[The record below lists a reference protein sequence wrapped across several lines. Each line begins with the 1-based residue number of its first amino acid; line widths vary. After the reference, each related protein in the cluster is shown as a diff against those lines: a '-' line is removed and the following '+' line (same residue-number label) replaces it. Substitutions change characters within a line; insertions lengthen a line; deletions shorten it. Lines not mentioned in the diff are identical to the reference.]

1 MSNHAYISIWCKDF
15 SEPHILEQF
24 GALLSTVPISAADR
38 GLSHLVIRAVDAAES
53 PVLEQDLRAVPLDAN
68 GIIEMA
74 KDYLNGDSA
83 YEVRAKWDLWTL
95 DEASRWQLQ
104 AQPLELFCHGEDYAD
119 GYWREFGHLQ
129 VDLGFEHFFTGHAH
143 LLGYQRGEKPA
154 PQSPEEQ
161 KFLASMDRAENLRN
175 YQEKTA
181 ENIRRLFEWVRRI
194 EKAVHV
200 KQLKLWSEGEENFE
214 GRVEEILAAR

>member
-1 MSNHAYISIWCKDF
+1 MSNYAYISIWCNDF
-15 SEPHILEQF
+15 AEAHMLEQF
-24 GALLSTVPISAADR
+24 GALLSTVPFSATEP
-38 GLSHLVIRAVDAAES
+38 GFTHLVVRAVDATES
-53 PVLEQDLRAVPLDAN
+53 PVLEQDLRAVRLDAN

-74 KDYLNGDSA
+74 KDHLNSDSA

-95 DEASRWQLQ
+95 DDASRWQLQ
-104 AQPLELFCHGEDYAD
+104 PQPLELFCHGEEYDDA
-119 GYWREFGHLQ
+119 YWREFGHLQ

-154 PQSPEEQ
+154 PQSPQEQ

-175 YQEKTA
+175 YEEKTA

-194 EKAVHV
+194 EKAVQV

-214 GRVEEILAAR
+214 ARLEEILAAR